1 MMDGTVLVTG
11 GSGFIGRRVV
21 AALSEAG
28 MTVRV
33 LVHRNLPEG
42 GLPDG
47 VETVE
52 GDILDPESL
61 ARVCDGVG
69 AVVHL
74 VAVVRE
80 SGDRTFHRVNV
91 EGVRNM
97 LAAASAAG
105 VERFVYAS
113 TIGATS
119 DPEIPYLHSRWTAEQ
134 DVANSGL
141 DHTIVRFSVGFGT
154 GDEFFN
160 VLAAQAKLSP
170 LVPVA
175 GTGNNRFQPIAAED
189 AAQCLLEA
197 LRRDDMVGR
206 TVEAGGPSHYTYNEL
221 VDLIAE
227 TLEVKIVK
235 VHVPLPLMRPA
246 VALME
251 ALAPRPPVTAEQLK
265 MIAIDNV
272 TDADA
277 VERDFGFAPQPLEG
291 NLGYLRDIRLR
302 DALKINLGFMP
313 SRVRDH

>member
-1 MMDGTVLVTG
+1 M
-11 GSGFIGRRVV
+11 
-21 AALSEAG
+21 
-28 MTVRV
+28 
-33 LVHRNLPEG
+33 HRNVPEG
-42 GLPDG
+42 GLPEG

-52 GDILDPESL
+52 GNVLEPESL
-61 ARVCDGVG
+61 ARACDGVG

-91 EGVRNM
+91 GGARNV
-97 LAAASAAG
+97 LRAASDAG

-134 DVANSGL
+134 DVAASGL
-141 DHTIVRFSVGFGT
+141 AHTIVRFSVGFGP

-160 VLAAQAKLSP
+160 VLAAQAKLFP

-175 GTGNNRFQPIAAED
+175 GTGANRFQPIAADD
-189 AAQCLLEA
+189 AARCLLEA
-197 LRRDDMVGR
+197 LRRDDTVGR
-206 TVEAGGPSHYTYNEL
+206 TIEAGGPAQYTYDEL
-221 VDLIAE
+221 VDLIAD
-227 TLEVKIVK
+227 TLGVRIAK

-272 TDADA
+272 TEIDS
-277 VERDFGFAPQPLEG
+277 VERNLGFAPRPLEG
-291 NLGYLRDIRLR
+291 NLDYLRDVRLR

-313 SRVRDH
+313 ARVRDH

>member
-1 MMDGTVLVTG
+1 MTDSTVLVTG

-21 AALSEAG
+21 AVLADAG
-28 MTVRV
+28 IAVRA
-33 LVHRNLPEG
+33 LVHRNVPEG

-52 GDILDPESL
+52 GNVLDPESL
-61 ARVCDGVG
+61 ARACDGVG

-80 SGDRTFHRVNV
+80 SGDRTFERVNV
-91 EGVRNM
+91 EGARNV
-97 LAAASAAG
+97 LAAASEAG

-141 DHTIVRFSVGFGT
+141 AHTIVRFSVGFGP

-160 VLAAQAKLSP
+160 VLAAQAKLFP

-175 GTGNNRFQPIAAED
+175 GSGGNRFQPIAAED
-189 AAQCLLEA
+189 AARCLLEA
-197 LRRDDMVGR
+197 LRRDDTVGR
-206 TVEAGGPSHYTYNEL
+206 TIEAGGPAHYTYDEL
-221 VDLIAE
+221 VDLIAD
-227 TLEVKIVK
+227 TLGVRIAKI
-235 VHVPLPLMRPA
+235 HVPLPLMRPA

-251 ALAPRPPVTAEQLK
+251 ALAPRPPVTSEQLK
-265 MIAIDNV
+265 MIAFDNV
-272 TDADA
+272 TEIDS
-277 VERDFGFAPQPLEG
+277 VERNLGFAPRPLEG
-291 NLGYLRDIRLR
+291 NLDYLLDVRLR

>member
-1 MMDGTVLVTG
+1 MLDETVLVTG

-21 AALSEAG
+21 AALADAG
-28 MTVRV
+28 IAVRA
-33 LVHRNLPEG
+33 LVHRNVPEG

-52 GDILDPESL
+52 GSVLDSESL
-61 ARVCDGVG
+61 ARACDGVG

-91 EGVRNM
+91 EGARNV
-97 LAAASAAG
+97 LAAASAEG

-141 DHTIVRFSVGFGT
+141 AHTIVRFSVGFGP

-160 VLAAQAKLSP
+160 VLAAQAKLFP

-175 GTGNNRFQPIAAED
+175 GTGANLFQPIAADD
-189 AAQCLLEA
+189 AARCLLEA
-197 LRRDDMVGR
+197 LRRDDTVGR
-206 TVEAGGPSHYTYNEL
+206 TIEAGGPAQYTYDEL
-221 VDLIAE
+221 VDLIAD
-227 TLEVKIVK
+227 TLGVRIAK

-246 VALME
+246 AALME

-272 TDADA
+272 TEIDC
-277 VERDFGFAPQPLEG
+277 VERNLGFAPRPLEG
-291 NLGYLRDIRLR
+291 NLDYLRDVRLR

-313 SRVRDH
+313 ARVRDH